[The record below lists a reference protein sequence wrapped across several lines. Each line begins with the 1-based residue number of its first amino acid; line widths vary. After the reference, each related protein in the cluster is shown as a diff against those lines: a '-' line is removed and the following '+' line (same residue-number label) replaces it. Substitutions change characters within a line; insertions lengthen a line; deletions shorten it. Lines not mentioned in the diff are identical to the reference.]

1 MSLIFNMH
9 RITSIGEILF
19 DIYPERKTLGGAPF
33 NFIYH
38 IIGLTGEGNIISRI
52 GKDEKG
58 KNILDFMGKT
68 SISAKYIQIDSEFP
82 TGESIANLN
91 DTKIPSWEIKRETAY
106 DFIEMNQEIES
117 LINHK
122 TDCLYFGTLA
132 QRGPITRQTV
142 HRCFNRN
149 LKYFCDLNIRQSFYT
164 KELIKECMEAC
175 DVLKLN
181 IDELRLVSN
190 LLLNKTFDTNETP
203 WMLLNE
209 YNIDQLC
216 VTKGEEGAVIYEG
229 ERKNNYKLT
238 IENIVDTVGA
248 GDAYAAILCIGYL
261 NDWDIEKTNK
271 IASEFAGE
279 IVKINGALPEGPDL
293 YNKFRQIINEQ

>member
-1 MSLIFNMH
+1 MH
-9 RITSIGEILF
+9 HISSIGEVLF

-38 IIGLTGEGNIISRI
+38 IIGLTGGGNFISRI

-58 KNILDFMGKT
+58 KNILAFMKT
-68 SISAKYIQIDSEFP
+68 NSISAKYIQIDSEYP
-82 TGESIANLN
+82 TGESVAKLDNM
-91 DTKIPSWEIKRETAY
+91 KIPSWEIKRETAY

-117 LINHK
+117 LIKHK

-132 QRGPITRQTV
+132 QRGVRTRQTV

-164 KELIKECMEAC
+164 KELIKECLEAC
-175 DVLKLN
+175 NVLKLN
-181 IDELRLVSN
+181 VEELRLVST
-190 LLLNKTFDTNETP
+190 LLLNKASGMDETP
-203 WMLLNE
+203 RMLLNE

-216 VTKGEEGAVIYEG
+216 VTHGEEGAVIYEG
-229 ERKNNYKLT
+229 GRKNNYKLT
-238 IENIVDTVGA
+238 TENIVDTVGA
-248 GDAYAAILCIGYL
+248 GDAYAAILCLGYL
-261 NDWDIEKTNK
+261 NNWEIEKTNK

-279 IVKINGALPEGPDL
+279 IVKINGALPDGPDL
-293 YNKFRQIINEQ
+293 YNKFKQIINEQPGTQ